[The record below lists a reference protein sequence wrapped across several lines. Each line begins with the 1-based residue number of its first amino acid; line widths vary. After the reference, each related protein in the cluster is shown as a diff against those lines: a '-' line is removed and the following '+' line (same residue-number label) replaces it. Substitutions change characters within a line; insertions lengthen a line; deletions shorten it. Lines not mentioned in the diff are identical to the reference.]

1 MTVRPRTPADVPALV
16 DVLARQQAGSRYPLR
31 WPLPFPV
38 ERFVVRDT
46 EEASWVAEVDAQ
58 VVGHVAVTRV
68 EQPEHFRI
76 AGDLAAVSVLFVADE
91 VRGTGLGGRLLDAA
105 VGWIRER
112 DRVPVLDV
120 VPRHSRAVEVYRRR
134 GWVEVARRRPDW
146 LPADEEDLVLME
158 LPDPRQRQG
167 SGTIATS
174 DAVPE

>member
-16 DVLARQQAGSRYPLR
+16 EVLARQQAGSRYPLR

-38 ERFVVRDT
+38 ERFVVRDA
-46 EEASWVAEVDAQ
+46 EEASWVAEVDGR

-68 EQPEHFRI
+68 EQPADFRTV
-76 AGDLAAVSVLFVADE
+76 GDLAAVSVLFVADE
-91 VRGTGLGGRLLDAA
+91 VRGTGVGGRLLDAA

-112 DRVPVLDV
+112 GRVPVLDV
-120 VPRHSRAVEVYRRR
+120 VPRHSRAVDVYRRR

-146 LPADEEDLVLME
+146 LPADEEDLVLIV
-158 LPDPRQRQG
+158 LPEPGAAQG
-167 SGTIATS
+167 SGTIATR